1 MRALTVIILV
11 LATIWCAG
19 NVILGAVA
27 AKGVFIHAPP
37 HADIITREVAGAIF
51 GKVLERWSFA
61 VDVGFLPLIGV
72 LILLL
77 AGALLNLKRI
87 GVMVLCLAALGAVAG
102 VHLWSRTIL
111 HEALVTAPPTDP
123 KAPYSEEQRETFN
136 TLHKRS
142 TSVFSTE
149 AGLLLLLIIGCGVA
163 LARPADPV
171 VTSAS
176 PTNH

>member
-1 MRALTVIILV
+1 MRALIVIILV
-11 LATIWCAG
+11 LATTWCAG

-27 AKGVFIHAPP
+27 AKGVFLHAPP
-37 HADIITREVAGAIF
+37 HADHITREVAGAIF

-77 AGALLNLKRI
+77 AGGLLHVKRI
-87 GVMVLCLAALGAVAG
+87 GVMVLCLLALGSIAG
-102 VHLWSRTIL
+102 VHLWSRDVL
-111 HEALVTAPPTDP
+111 QQAVVAAPPMDP

-149 AGLLLLLIIGCGVA
+149 AGLLLLLIIGCGIA
-163 LARPADPV
+163 LGRQTDPV

-176 PTNH
+176 TTNH

>member
-27 AKGVFIHAPP
+27 APSIFLFAYDGHIS
-37 HADIITREVAGAIF
+37 REVAGAVF
-51 GKVLERWSFA
+51 GKVLERWSFS
-61 VDVGFLPLIGV
+61 VDIGFLPLISV
-72 LILLL
+72 LMLLL

-87 GVMVLCLAALGAVAG
+87 GVMVLCLVTLGSIAG
-102 VHLWSRTIL
+102 VHLWSRDIL
-111 HEALVTAPPTDP
+111 SQALATAPPIDT
-123 KAPYSEEQRETFN
+123 KVPYSEEQRKTFN
-136 TLHKRS
+136 DLHNRS
-142 TSVFSTE
+142 INIFKTE
-149 AGLLLLLIIGCGVA
+149 AGLLFLLIIGCGIA
-163 LARPADPV
+163 LGRQTDQV

>member
-19 NVILGAVA
+19 NILLGAVA
-27 AKGVFIHAPP
+27 APSVFLFAYDNHIS
-37 HADIITREVAGAIF
+37 REVAGQIF
-51 GKVLERWSFA
+51 GKILERWSYS

-87 GVMVLCLAALGAVAG
+87 GLMVLCLGALGGIAG
-102 VHLWSRTIL
+102 VHLWSRAIL
-111 HEALVTAPPTDP
+111 QEALVTAPPIDT
-123 KAPYSEEQRETFN
+123 KVPYSEKQRETFN
-136 TLHKRS
+136 VLHNRS
-142 TSVFSTE
+142 INIFKTE
-149 AGLLLLLIIGCGVA
+149 AGLLFLLIIGCGIA
-163 LARPADPV
+163 LGRQADSV

-176 PTNH
+176 TTNH